1 MKINELSEQFFLITD
16 SYQVSEI
23 RDSLQIDMQGC
34 DSIFVGLEKDGSDYE
49 FVYGFKG
56 IVPLLDK
63 TLTLLFAGRGRGF
76 QADRS
81 QMG

>member
-1 MKINELSEQFFLITD
+1 MKIDELSGQFFLITD
-16 SYQVSEI
+16 SCQVSEI
-23 RDSLQIDMQGC
+23 RDSLQIDMQEC
-34 DSIFVGLEKDGSDYE
+34 DSLFVRLDKDGDAFE
-49 FVYGFKG
+49 TIYGFEG

-63 TLTLLFAGRGRGF
+63 TLILLFPCRGRGF